1 MTTQNLDR
9 IRERICDPVF
19 LENKGLSNEVGI
31 HVFCYAP
38 QDEMMVREHIR
49 RLREDSSLPCHIEE
63 RDLYEIFLAILEE
76 KRVLK
81 AAPELEEKKGSA
93 YLLAQLRR
101 TASPQAFLERM
112 DYRPHTPGRDVL
124 FVTGVGKVHPFLL
137 SHDMLNNM
145 QHRFAD
151 IPVVMF
157 YPGSYNGQTLSLF
170 DESLEGN
177 YYRAFNLL

>member
-1 MTTQNLDR
+1 MTTTNLDH

-38 QDEMMVREHIR
+38 QDEMKVRDYIR
-49 RLREDSSLPCHIEE
+49 RLREDAALPCHIEE
-63 RDLYEIFLAILEE
+63 RDLYEILLAVLEE

-81 AAPELEEKKGSA
+81 AVPGMEEKKGGE
-93 YLLAQLRR
+93 YLLTQLQRA
-101 TASPQAFLERM
+101 ASPEAFLERM
-112 DYRPHTPGRDVL
+112 DYRPHVPGRDVL
-124 FVTGVGKVHPFLL
+124 FVTGVGKVHPFLR

-170 DESLEGN
+170 DEFLEGN

>member
-1 MTTQNLDR
+1 MTAQKLDH

-38 QDEMMVREHIR
+38 QEEMMVQDYLR
-49 RLREDSSLPCHIEE
+49 RLREDGALPCRIVE
-63 RDLYEIFLAILEE
+63 RDLYEIFLSILEE

-81 AAPELEEKKGSA
+81 AVPGIEEKKGGE
-93 YLLAQLRR
+93 YLLTQLQR
-101 TASPQAFLERM
+101 TASPEAFLERM
-112 DYRPHTPGRDVL
+112 DYQPHVPGQDVL
-124 FVTGVGKVHPFLL
+124 FVTGVGKVHPFLR
-137 SHDMLNNM
+137 SHNMLNNM

-170 DESLEGN
+170 DEFLEGN

>member
-1 MTTQNLDR
+1 MTTGKLDH

-38 QDEMMVREHIR
+38 RDELMVRDYIR
-49 RLREDSSLPCHIEE
+49 RLQEDAALPCRIME
-63 RDLYEIFLAILEE
+63 RDLYEILLAILEE

-81 AAPELEEKKGSA
+81 AVPGMEEKKGGE

-101 TASPQAFLERM
+101 AASPEAFLERM
-112 DYRPHTPGRDVL
+112 DYRPHLPGRDVL
-124 FVTGVGKVHPFLL
+124 FVTGVGKVHPFLR
-137 SHDMLNNM
+137 SHNMLNNM

-170 DESLEGN
+170 DEFLEGN